1 MNRLRLDS
9 SPSLATLSVN
19 DNNDSNDND
28 SNDDDDNNNNNNKR
42 IAPEVWRVERAIRCA
57 D

>member
-28 SNDDDDNNNNNNKR
+28 SNDNDNNNNNNKR